1 MQPKVGC
8 SDNQQGSSE
17 HLLSF
22 WSTSKETPECILG
35 ASLSLQMLLSDIV
48 SLVFIMVRSGYQGA
62 RELALPPRKEDERDA
77 GAQQFPW
84 KLLEVVVR
92 IESRGIQRWER
103 DF

>member
-1 MQPKVGC
+1 
-8 SDNQQGSSE
+8 
-17 HLLSF
+17 
-22 WSTSKETPECILG
+22 
-35 ASLSLQMLLSDIV
+35 
-48 SLVFIMVRSGYQGA
+48 MVRSGYQGA

-92 IESRGIQRWER
+92 IESRGIQRWEQ